1 MADTILI
8 DGVDVQTVADI
19 MDLSGILSTG
29 PYRADLIVRDW
40 EPGAVAQIGPP
51 DAYTMDLPLLM
62 KSDDPAT
69 ALGQLRTVQGWAG
82 RILTVTRVI
91 TVGATVVTETCQACI
106 VSATA
111 VDWLFDARNLIGC
124 VLMIQNLDGGWTPS
138 P

>member
-1 MADTILI
+1 MGDTILI
-8 DGVDVQTVADI
+8 DGVDVQSVADI

-62 KSDDPAT
+62 KSDDPNVAMQ
-69 ALGQLRTVQGWAG
+69 QLRTVLSWAG
-82 RILTVTRVI
+82 QVTTITRVLTVA
-91 TVGATVVTETCQACI
+91 GSVVTETCQGAI
-106 VSATA
+106 VSATTIE
-111 VDWLFDARNLIGC
+111 WSLDAPNLLGAL
-124 VLMIQNLDGGWTPS
+124 LMIQNLDGTWTPS

>member
-1 MADTILI
+1 MADTIWV

-19 MDLSGILSTG
+19 MDLSGMLSTG

-40 EPGAVAQIGPP
+40 YPGAVAQVGPA

-69 ALGQLRTVQGWAG
+69 ALQQLRTVQAWAG
-82 RILTVTRVI
+82 RELTVTRVL
-91 TVGATVVTETCQACI
+91 TVGAATVTETARAVI
-106 VSATA
+106 VSATT
-111 VDWLFDARNLIGC
+111 VDWAFDARNLIGC
-124 VLMIQNLDGGWTPS
+124 VLMIQNIDGGWTPS